1 MTQKELNE
9 KATKETIASLLQDL
23 RDSFA
28 TRSDEFFA
36 VLGKKIQER
45 EYNGRQLKRGIHDV
59 IETCGYN
66 QLSISDVLKSCD
78 TQSPFR
84 TVVYSVLMPNK
95 SWQMV
100 TRSEKAY
107 LDDCSMYTNENEK
120 PKLIKYID

>member
-78 TQSPFR
+78 AQSPFR

-95 SWQMV
+95 SWQTV

-107 LDDCSMYTNENEK
+107 IDDCSMYTNENEK